1 MVYIWHTLRV
11 TQLKISVFVIAH
23 SFLIFSCE
31 EVKDCTPQTT
41 DFIKV
46 AFRDTI
52 SNSLVP
58 VVFDSIYEL
67 NSGTLL
73 FDFDDTLSIFEIPLN
88 PELSNSSY
96 LFSEQGIVN
105 TLDVSYRNLASIISV
120 ECGVELIFAELSL
133 DQTTFDS
140 IRIIE
145 TEFFSELTE
154 NNVEIYR

>member
-1 MVYIWHTLRV
+1 LVYIWRILKAKR
-11 TQLKISVFVIAH
+11 LKISVFLVVH
-23 SFLIFSCE
+23 SFLILSCE
-31 EVKDCTPQTT
+31 EVKDCTPQTN

-46 AFRDTI
+46 AFRDTV
-52 SNSLVP
+52 SNDLIP
-58 VVFDSIYEL
+58 LAFDSIYEL

-73 FDFDDTLSIFEIPLN
+73 FDFKDTLSIFEIPLN
-88 PELSNSSY
+88 PELANSSF

-105 TLDVSYRNLASIISV
+105 TLDVSYRNAASIISV
-120 ECGVELIFAELSL
+120 ECGVELIFAELNI

-140 IRIIE
+140 VRIIE